1 MTLAEYKALKQE
13 VSKRNEFNIRKPGEG
28 EDQTKWGKVHVLKK
42 KVEEEEE
49 GEEEEEEEEEID
61 EEEEKKRQLLNSIQ
75 IKFNE
80 PASTRGAPR
89 GGRGGRGGFRGRR
102 EEGEA
107 PRREEGEQSPEKRGQ
122 SGRGRG
128 GRPQGGRGGNNKQ
141 RVVVPKIED
150 EQDFPSLGK

>member
-28 EDQTKWGKVHVLKK
+28 EDQAKWGKSFVLKK
-42 KVEEEEE
+42 KVEDEEEAD
-49 GEEEEEEEEEID
+49 EEEEEEEEVD
-61 EEEEKKRQLLNSIQ
+61 EDEEKKRQLLNSIQ

-80 PASTRGAPR
+80 PPSTRGGQR

-107 PRREEGEQSPEKRGQ
+107 PQAEQSPEKRGQ
-122 SGRGRG
+122 SGRAPRG
-128 GRPQGGRGGNNKQ
+128 GRPQGGRGNNQPKAA
-141 RVVVPKIED
+141 VPKIED
-150 EQDFPSLGK
+150 EQDFPTLGK